1 MTRSVASR
9 EKHDGSSDG
18 FIVVT
23 ALWLLAALAALAA
36 IVSIYLVQSA
46 KAVAV
51 LDAALQSDM
60 LTSAGLELAAY
71 QLSNQDTDRQPTHGR
86 FTFSLA
92 QTKVTVEY
100 LSEAARI
107 NLNLAS
113 KDLLVG
119 LFSALGADTEAAELY
134 AERVV
139 GWRTRA
145 QPKNLEVEEGLYAAA
160 KANYFPRRGPF
171 QSADELWLVLGLPA
185 AIVERM
191 VPFVTVY
198 SGLAEVNVLDAAP
211 MVIAALPDM
220 TPQRLGAFLAQRD
233 SLPPDAGVVIGAL
246 GGHQVGATING
257 SDAYRVRIRF
267 VLPSGRLKTSEGVI
281 LINLGENQ
289 TEAFRILSWRDDL

>member
-1 MTRSVASR
+1 
-9 EKHDGSSDG
+9 
-18 FIVVT
+18 
-23 ALWLLAALAALAA
+23 
-36 IVSIYLVQSA
+36 
-46 KAVAV
+46 
-51 LDAALQSDM
+51 
-60 LTSAGLELAAY
+60 
-71 QLSNQDTDRQPTHGR
+71 
-86 FTFSLA
+86 
-92 QTKVTVEY
+92 
-100 LSEAARI
+100 
-107 NLNLAS
+107 
-113 KDLLVG
+113 
-119 LFSALGADTEAAELY
+119 
-134 AERVV
+134 
-139 GWRTRA
+139 
-145 QPKNLEVEEGLYAAA
+145 
-160 KANYFPRRGPF
+160 
-171 QSADELWLVLGLPA
+171 
-185 AIVERM
+185 M